1 MHGICTNIVHKTK
14 YTNFMN
20 TTLEECKKQMSKIK
34 QDITA
39 RDRKDAHIKLGY
51 SYNTIAT
58 YATNNEKATNQD
70 TYIELISFSGNKLKN
85 AKPPLHNDSLYSTT
99 IQGDQR

>member
-70 TYIELISFSGNKLKN
+70 TYIELISFFIKQIEKRKTALAS
-85 AKPPLHNDSLYSTT
+85 
-99 IQGDQR
+99 